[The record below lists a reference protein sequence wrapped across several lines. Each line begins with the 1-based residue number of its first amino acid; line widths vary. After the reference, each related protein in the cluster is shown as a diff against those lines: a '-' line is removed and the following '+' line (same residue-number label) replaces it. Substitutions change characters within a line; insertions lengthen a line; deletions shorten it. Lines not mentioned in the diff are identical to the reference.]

1 MPTIHLTQKLQKE
14 IGIKPSD
21 LMQVEELDA
30 PFAEWYA
37 HVFVINRKKQVIFVE
52 RQTLFS
58 FSCED
63 VSRKDLRERLPELFE
78 KGLGKALFVEGAN
91 GDVVKAVME
100 VCRGEIRF
108 AKTQDRHTIGAMN
121 EFVKS
126 HKDSFAYHGRPAELR
141 DRLNHYMPTRGFPGN
156 KKHDFAIDVF
166 ARVVKGQFGLEFVP
180 YKEDFMSKIF
190 ADSDYQ
196 DSPC

>member
-1 MPTIHLTQKLQKE
+1 MLLVHLTQIFQKE
-14 IGIKPSD
+14 IGIKPAD
-21 LMQVEELDA
+21 LVQVEESDA
-30 PFAEWYA
+30 PFTEWYA
-37 HVFVINRKKQVIFVE
+37 HVFIINRKKQVIFVE

-100 VCRGEIRF
+100 ACRGEIHF

-156 KKHDFAIDVF
+156 KKHGFAIDVF
-166 ARVVKGQFGLEFVP
+166 ARVVKDLFGLEFVP

-190 ADSDYQ
+190 SETIN
-196 DSPC
+196 